1 MTQTQPSLKSQ
12 YGPPA
17 QWCAAPPT
25 HWRVLTLATLPPCV
39 CVHEDDQHQ
48 PQQQQDGLVI
58 IRMGIH
64 NNTPATLCACTSFSR
79 QQQRVE

>member
-1 MTQTQPSLKSQ
+1 MARGDRFES
-12 YGPPA
+12 
-17 QWCAAPPT
+17 
-25 HWRVLTLATLPPCV
+25 RRII
-39 CVHEDDQHQ
+39 
-48 PQQQQDGLVI
+48 QQQQDGLVI